1 MGLALS
7 LFAPL
12 TAPALILQSAMR
24 AALVADANITASV
37 PAAQIYDR
45 HQRPE
50 IFPSIVLGECQ
61 ETLDDMSLER
71 NYFRLFPTLHVWHRE
86 PGLIGVKNI
95 AWQIRKTLVDNPV
108 VTLGLVG
115 FRYNDARFMRDPD
128 GVTSHGVVTFEVL
141 VGEALS

>member
-1 MGLALS
+1 M
-7 LFAPL
+7 
-12 TAPALILQSAMR
+12 TAPALSLQAAMR
-24 AALVADANITASV
+24 AALVADTAITGLV

-61 ETLDDMSLER
+61 EMLDDMSLER
-71 NYFRLFPTLHVWHRE
+71 NYYRVFPTLHVWHRE
-86 PGLIGVKNI
+86 PGLVEVKAI
-95 AWQIRKTLVDNPV
+95 AWQIRKTLVGNPL
-108 VTLGLVG
+108 VTLGLVD